1 MKDLKKEQNVLNVR
15 NMNFDVDGILQVAK
29 NFIDLSKVYL
39 RKQEYVGTSREPKFF
54 RFRGL
59 PSGFALCLKTAIE
72 MYNQLRE
79 NDVQIIDVE
88 QDFTVKL

>member
-1 MKDLKKEQNVLNVR
+1 MKDSRNEQSVEVR
-15 NMNFDVDGILQVAK
+15 NMNFDIDGILQVAK

-54 RFRGL
+54 TFRGL
-59 PSGFALCLKTAIE
+59 PSGFAMCLKMAIG

-79 NDVQIIDVE
+79 NDVQIINVE